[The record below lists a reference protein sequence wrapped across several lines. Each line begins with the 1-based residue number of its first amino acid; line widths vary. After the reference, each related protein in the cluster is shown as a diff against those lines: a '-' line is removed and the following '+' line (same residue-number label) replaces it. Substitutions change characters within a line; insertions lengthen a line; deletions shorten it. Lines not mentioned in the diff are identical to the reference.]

1 MTKPTAHIVDD
12 DSGICDAIGM
22 LLESVS
28 IACRTFNSAAAFLN
42 SASKKSRGCLVV
54 DIRMPGMSGLELFDE
69 LIDRGITLPV
79 IFITGHGDIPMAVAA
94 MRRGALDFIRK
105 PFRDQDLLDRVNEAM
120 LKDAA
125 ESSQRSHIDEIQNKI
140 GKLTPRET
148 QVFHRVAEGGANKVI
163 AIELGISERTVE
175 IHRSQVKLKTECKN
189 LAELV
194 KLKLALKSYVQ
205 AGFLETGAVDGQASA
220 PMHVG

>member
-54 DIRMPGMSGLELFDE
+54 DISMPGMSGLELFDE

-148 QVFHRVAEGGANKVI
+148 QVFHRVAEGDANKVI
-163 AIELGISERTVE
+163 AIALGISERTVE
-175 IHRSQVKLKTECKN
+175 IHRSQVMLKTECKN

-205 AGFLETGAVDGQASA
+205 AGFLETGVVDGQASA

>member
-94 MRRGALDFIRK
+94 M
-105 PFRDQDLLDRVNEAM
+105 QEA
-120 LKDAA
+120 
-125 ESSQRSHIDEIQNKI
+125 R
-140 GKLTPRET
+140 
-148 QVFHRVAEGGANKVI
+148 
-163 AIELGISERTVE
+163 
-175 IHRSQVKLKTECKN
+175 
-189 LAELV
+189 
-194 KLKLALKSYVQ
+194 
-205 AGFLETGAVDGQASA
+205 
-220 PMHVG
+220 